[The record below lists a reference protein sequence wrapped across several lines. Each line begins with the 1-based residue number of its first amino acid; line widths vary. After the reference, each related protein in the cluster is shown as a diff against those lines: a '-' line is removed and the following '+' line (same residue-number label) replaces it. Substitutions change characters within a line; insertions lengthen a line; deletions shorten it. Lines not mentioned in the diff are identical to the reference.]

1 MRFIFDCEDEILL
14 PAMYHLAG
22 EIKPFV
28 DKMKQIEVDENEIQG
43 DRKSIFKKI
52 LENMM
57 VNFPSDTSKLMSKL
71 WYLEENE
78 KAPNTLKTMTV
89 LLTNEVAID
98 FFTSVLPSLLT
109 VSNMVSPLLNQK
121 K

>member
-28 DKMKQIEVDENEIQG
+28 EKMKTVEVEDNIIG

-52 LENMM
+52 IENMM

-109 VSNMVSPLLNQK
+109 VSNMLSPLLNQK

>member
-28 DKMKQIEVDENEIQG
+28 EKMKTVEVEDNIIG

-52 LENMM
+52 IENMM

-78 KAPNTLKTMTV
+78 KAPNTIKTMTV

>member
-14 PAMYHLAG
+14 PAAYHLVE
-22 EIKPFV
+22 EIKPFI
-28 DKMKQIEVDENEIQG
+28 DKMKKIEVDEKEFAG
-43 DRKSIFKKI
+43 DKKIVFKKI

-57 VNFPSDTSKLMSKL
+57 VKYPADTSKVLSRL
-71 WYLEENE
+71 WFLEEGE
-78 KAPNTLKTMTV
+78 KAPNALKTMTALFMCEAAV
-89 LLTNEVAID
+89 D

-109 VSNMVSPLLNQK
+109 VSSMVSPLLNSK

>member
-28 DKMKQIEVDENEIQG
+28 EKMKTVEVEDDISG

-52 LENMM
+52 IKNMM

-89 LLTNEVAID
+89 LFTNEVAID

>member
-14 PAMYHLAG
+14 PAMYHLAS

-28 DKMKQIEVDENEIQG
+28 EKMKTVEVEDNIGG

-89 LLTNEVAID
+89 LFMNEVAID

>member
-28 DKMKQIEVDENEIQG
+28 EKMKTVEVKDDVDG
-43 DRKSIFKKI
+43 DRKGIFKKI

-78 KAPNTLKTMTV
+78 KAPNALKTMTV
-89 LLTNEVAID
+89 LFTNEVAID